1 MEDIKQYGDLTEK
14 ELFEFL
20 DEIKSDDEDIQ
31 EAQSEAIEKITLE
44 EEHVK
49 LSEKEHIELS
59 EEELENR
66 EIEARYGDKIPWI
79 GLGLNNCHGIKL
91 FGPEEQRRAAM
102 ASIEAKRKRSQR
114 LKEDRILIQ
123 REAFR
128 QEYIRLSD
136 PIGNERIK
144 LLVSSLVKEHTR
156 MVDKYS
162 TYINKRLATLLNPF
176 IPRRLRICKSLYP
189 NSIRPCPGF
198 LYKASE
204 EYGAGLTFWA
214 MPNIPYYFTQNTEQK
229 VLMEHKSPFLV
240 SVDQS
245 IKFYHEHLKKRTDKE
260 LKYASLIYR
269 KDVRSYFDLL
279 RLNPFWYEVLYND
292 LQNKIKEII

>member
-44 EEHVK
+44 EEHV
-49 LSEKEHIELS
+49 ELS
-59 EEELENR
+59 EEEQENR
-66 EIEARYGDKIPWI
+66 EIEARYGDKMPWT
-79 GLGLNNCHGIKL
+79 GLGPNNCRGVKL
-91 FGPEEQRRAAM
+91 FGPEGQCRAAM
-102 ASIEAKRKRSQR
+102 ASIEAKRKKSQR
-114 LKEDRILIQ
+114 LKEDRIRIQ

-162 TYINKRLATLLNPF
+162 TYINKRLTTLLNPF

-189 NSIRPCPGF
+189 DSIRPCPGF

-214 MPNIPYYFTQNTEQK
+214 MPNIPYYFAQNTEQK

-240 SVDQS
+240 NVDQS
-245 IKFYHEHLKKRTDKE
+245 IKLYHEHLKKRADKE
-260 LKYASLIYR
+260 LKYASLIYQ
-269 KDVRSYFDLL
+269 KGVYSYFDLL

-292 LQNKIKEII
+292 LQNKIKEMV

>member
-44 EEHVK
+44 EEHV
-49 LSEKEHIELS
+49 ELS
-59 EEELENR
+59 EEEQENR
-66 EIEARYGDKIPWI
+66 EIEARYGDKMPWT
-79 GLGLNNCHGIKL
+79 GLGPNNCRGVKL
-91 FGPEEQRRAAM
+91 FGPEGQRRAAM
-102 ASIEAKRKRSQR
+102 ASIEAKRKKSQR
-114 LKEDRILIQ
+114 LKEDRIRIQ

-162 TYINKRLATLLNPF
+162 TYINKRLTTLLNPF

-189 NSIRPCPGF
+189 VSIRPCPGF

-214 MPNIPYYFTQNTEQK
+214 MPNIPYYFAQNTEQK

-240 SVDQS
+240 NVDQS
-245 IKFYHEHLKKRTDKE
+245 IKFYHEHLKKRADKE
-260 LKYASLIYR
+260 LKYASLIYQ
-269 KDVRSYFDLL
+269 KGVYSYFDLL

-292 LQNKIKEII
+292 LQNKIKEMV

>member
-44 EEHVK
+44 EEHV
-49 LSEKEHIELS
+49 ELS
-59 EEELENR
+59 EEEQENR
-66 EIEARYGDKIPWI
+66 EIEARYGDKMPWT
-79 GLGLNNCHGIKL
+79 GLGPNNCQGVKL
-91 FGPEEQRRAAM
+91 LGPEGQRRAAM
-102 ASIEAKRKRSQR
+102 ASIEAKRKKSQR
-114 LKEDRILIQ
+114 LKEDRIRIQ

-162 TYINKRLATLLNPF
+162 TYINKRLTTLLNPF

-189 NSIRPCPGF
+189 DSIRPCPGF

-214 MPNIPYYFTQNTEQK
+214 MPNIPYYFAQNTEQK

-240 SVDQS
+240 NVDQS
-245 IKFYHEHLKKRTDKE
+245 IKFYHEHFKKRADKE
-260 LKYASLIYR
+260 LKYASLIYQ
-269 KDVRSYFDLL
+269 KGVYSYFDLL

-292 LQNKIKEII
+292 LQNKIKEMV

>member
-44 EEHVK
+44 EEHV
-49 LSEKEHIELS
+49 ELS
-59 EEELENR
+59 EEEQENR
-66 EIEARYGDKIPWI
+66 EIEARYGDKMPWT
-79 GLGLNNCHGIKL
+79 GLGPNNCQGVKL
-91 FGPEEQRRAAM
+91 FGPEGQRRAAM
-102 ASIEAKRKRSQR
+102 ASIEAKRKKSQR
-114 LKEDRILIQ
+114 LKEDRIRIQ

-162 TYINKRLATLLNPF
+162 TYINKRLTTLLNPF

-189 NSIRPCPGF
+189 DSIRPCPGF

-214 MPNIPYYFTQNTEQK
+214 MPNIPYYFAQNTEQK
-229 VLMEHKSPFLV
+229 VLMKHKSPFLV
-240 SVDQS
+240 NVDQS
-245 IKFYHEHLKKRTDKE
+245 IKFYHEHFKKRADKE
-260 LKYASLIYR
+260 LKYASLIYQ
-269 KDVRSYFDLL
+269 KGVYSYFDLL

-292 LQNKIKEII
+292 LQNKIKEMV

>member
-44 EEHVK
+44 EEHV
-49 LSEKEHIELS
+49 ELS
-59 EEELENR
+59 EEEQENR
-66 EIEARYGDKIPWI
+66 EIEARYGDKMPWT
-79 GLGLNNCHGIKL
+79 GVGWNNCNGVRL
-91 FGPEEQRRAAM
+91 FGPEGQRRAAM
-102 ASIEAKRKRSQR
+102 ANIEARKKKSQR
-114 LKEDRILIQ
+114 LKEDRIRIQ

-162 TYINKRLATLLNPF
+162 AYINKRLATLINPF

-189 NSIRPCPGF
+189 DSIRISPGF

-204 EYGAGLTFWA
+204 EYGSGLTFWA
-214 MPNIPYYFTQNTEQK
+214 MPDIPYYFAQNTEQK
-229 VLMEHKSPFLV
+229 VLMKHKSLFLIN
-240 SVDQS
+240 VDQS
-245 IKFYHEHLKKRTDKE
+245 IKFYHEHLRKRADKE
-260 LKYASLIYR
+260 LKYASLIYQ
-269 KDVRSYFDLL
+269 KGVYSYFDLL

-292 LQNKIKEII
+292 LQNKIKEIV

>member
-31 EAQSEAIEKITLE
+31 EAQSEAIEKIAIE
-44 EEHVK
+44 EEHV
-49 LSEKEHIELS
+49 ELS
-59 EEELENR
+59 EEEQENR
-66 EIEARYGDKIPWI
+66 EIEARYGDKMPWT
-79 GLGLNNCHGIKL
+79 GLGPNNCRGVKL
-91 FGPEEQRRAAM
+91 FGPEGQRRAAI
-102 ASIEAKRKRSQR
+102 ASIEAKTKKSQR
-114 LKEDRILIQ
+114 LKEDRIRIQ

-162 TYINKRLATLLNPF
+162 TYINKRLTTLLNPF

-189 NSIRPCPGF
+189 DSIRPCPGF

-214 MPNIPYYFTQNTEQK
+214 MPNIPYYFAQNTEQK
-229 VLMEHKSPFLV
+229 VLIEHKSPFLV
-240 SVDQS
+240 NVDQS
-245 IKFYHEHLKKRTDKE
+245 IKFYHEHLKKRADKE
-260 LKYASLIYR
+260 LKYASLIYQ
-269 KDVRSYFDLL
+269 KGVYSYFDLL

-292 LQNKIKEII
+292 LQNKIKEMV

>member
-44 EEHVK
+44 EEHV
-49 LSEKEHIELS
+49 ELS
-59 EEELENR
+59 EEEQENR
-66 EIEARYGDKIPWI
+66 EIEARYGDKMPWT
-79 GLGLNNCHGIKL
+79 GLGPNNCQGVKL
-91 FGPEEQRRAAM
+91 FGPEGQRRAAM
-102 ASIEAKRKRSQR
+102 ASIEAKRKKSQR
-114 LKEDRILIQ
+114 LKEDRIRIQ

-162 TYINKRLATLLNPF
+162 TYINKRLTTLLNPF

-189 NSIRPCPGF
+189 DSIRLCPGF

-214 MPNIPYYFTQNTEQK
+214 MPNIPYYFAQNTEQK

-240 SVDQS
+240 NVDQS
-245 IKFYHEHLKKRTDKE
+245 IKLYHEHLKKRADKE
-260 LKYASLIYR
+260 LKYASLIYQ
-269 KDVRSYFDLL
+269 KGVYSYFDLL

-292 LQNKIKEII
+292 LQNKIKEMV

>member
-44 EEHVK
+44 EEHV
-49 LSEKEHIELS
+49 ELS
-59 EEELENR
+59 EEEQENR
-66 EIEARYGDKIPWI
+66 EIEARYGDKMPWT
-79 GLGLNNCHGIKL
+79 GLGPNNCRGVKL
-91 FGPEEQRRAAM
+91 FGPEGQRRAAM
-102 ASIEAKRKRSQR
+102 ASIEAKRKKSQR
-114 LKEDRILIQ
+114 LKEDRIRIQ

-162 TYINKRLATLLNPF
+162 TYINKRLTTLLNPF

-198 LYKASE
+198 LYKAGE

-214 MPNIPYYFTQNTEQK
+214 MPNIPYYFAQNTEQK

-240 SVDQS
+240 NVDQS
-245 IKFYHEHLKKRTDKE
+245 IKFYHEHFKKRADKE
-260 LKYASLIYR
+260 LKYASLIYQ
-269 KDVRSYFDLL
+269 KGVYSYFDLL

-292 LQNKIKEII
+292 LQNKIKEMI

>member
-20 DEIKSDDEDIQ
+20 NEIKSDDEDIQ

-44 EEHVK
+44 EEH
-49 LSEKEHIELS
+49 IELP
-59 EEELENR
+59 EEEQENR
-66 EIEARYGDKIPWI
+66 EIEARYGDKIPWT
-79 GLGLNNCHGIKL
+79 GLGLNNCQGVKL
-91 FGPEEQRRAAM
+91 FGPEGQRRAAM
-102 ASIEAKRKRSQR
+102 ASIEAKRKKSQR
-114 LKEDRILIQ
+114 LKEDRIRIQ

-136 PIGNERIK
+136 PIGNERVK
-144 LLVSSLVKEHTR
+144 LLVSLLVKEHTR

-162 TYINKRLATLLNPF
+162 TYINKRLTTLINPF

-214 MPNIPYYFTQNTEQK
+214 MPSIPYYFTQNTEQK

-240 SVDQS
+240 NVDQS
-245 IKFYHEHLKKRTDKE
+245 IKLYHEHLKKRADKE
-260 LKYASLIYR
+260 LKYASLIYQ
-269 KDVRSYFDLL
+269 KGVYSYFDLL

-292 LQNKIKEII
+292 LQNKIKEIV

>member
-20 DEIKSDDEDIQ
+20 DEIKSDDDYKKVKETLTRIGITSRNQ
-31 EAQSEAIEKITLE
+31 ETNE
-44 EEHVK
+44 EEQ
-49 LSEKEHIELS
+49 
-59 EEELENR
+59 ENR
-66 EIEARYGDKIPWI
+66 EIEARYGDKIPWT
-79 GLGLNNCHGIKL
+79 GLGPNNCQGVKL
-91 FGPEEQRRAAM
+91 FGPEGQRRAAM
-102 ASIEAKRKRSQR
+102 ASIEAKRKKSQR
-114 LKEDRILIQ
+114 LKEDRIRIQ

-144 LLVSSLVKEHTR
+144 LLVSLLVKEHTR

-162 TYINKRLATLLNPF
+162 TYINKRLTTLLNPF

-189 NSIRPCPGF
+189 DSIRPCPGF

-214 MPNIPYYFTQNTEQK
+214 MPNIPYYFAQNT
-229 VLMEHKSPFLV
+229 
-240 SVDQS
+240 
-245 IKFYHEHLKKRTDKE
+245 
-260 LKYASLIYR
+260 
-269 KDVRSYFDLL
+269 
-279 RLNPFWYEVLYND
+279 
-292 LQNKIKEII
+292 

>member
-44 EEHVK
+44 EEHV
-49 LSEKEHIELS
+49 ELS
-59 EEELENR
+59 EEEQENR
-66 EIEARYGDKIPWI
+66 EIEARYGDKMPWT
-79 GLGLNNCHGIKL
+79 GLGPNNCRGVKL
-91 FGPEEQRRAAM
+91 FGPEGQRRAAM
-102 ASIEAKRKRSQR
+102 ASIEAKRKKSQR
-114 LKEDRILIQ
+114 LKEDRICIQ

-162 TYINKRLATLLNPF
+162 TYINKRLTTLLNPF

-189 NSIRPCPGF
+189 DSIRPCPGF

-214 MPNIPYYFTQNTEQK
+214 MPNIPYYFAQNTEQK

-240 SVDQS
+240 NVDQS
-245 IKFYHEHLKKRTDKE
+245 IKFYHEHFKKRADKE
-260 LKYASLIYR
+260 LKYASLIYQ
-269 KDVRSYFDLL
+269 KGVYSYFDLL

-292 LQNKIKEII
+292 LQSKIKEMV

>member
-44 EEHVK
+44 EEHV
-49 LSEKEHIELS
+49 ELS
-59 EEELENR
+59 EEEQENR
-66 EIEARYGDKIPWI
+66 EIEARYGDKMPWT
-79 GLGLNNCHGIKL
+79 GLGPNNCRGIKL
-91 FGPEEQRRAAM
+91 FGPEGQRRAAM
-102 ASIEAKRKRSQR
+102 AGVEAKRKKSQR
-114 LKEDRILIQ
+114 LKEDRIRIQ

-162 TYINKRLATLLNPF
+162 TYINKRLTTLLNPF

-214 MPNIPYYFTQNTEQK
+214 MPNIPYYFVQNTEQK
-229 VLMEHKSPFLV
+229 VLIERKSPFLTN
-240 SVDQS
+240 VDQS
-245 IKFYHEHLKKRTDKE
+245 IKFYHEHLKKRADKE
-260 LKYASLIYR
+260 LKYASLIYQ
-269 KDVRSYFDLL
+269 KGVYSYFDLL

-292 LQNKIKEII
+292 LQNKIKEMV

>member
-1 MEDIKQYGDLTEK
+1 M
-14 ELFEFL
+14 
-20 DEIKSDDEDIQ
+20 
-31 EAQSEAIEKITLE
+31 
-44 EEHVK
+44 
-49 LSEKEHIELS
+49 
-59 EEELENR
+59 
-66 EIEARYGDKIPWI
+66 PWT
-79 GLGLNNCHGIKL
+79 GLGPNNCRGVKL
-91 FGPEEQRRAAM
+91 FGPEGQRRAAM
-102 ASIEAKRKRSQR
+102 ASIEAKRKKSQR
-114 LKEDRILIQ
+114 LKEDRIRIQ

-162 TYINKRLATLLNPF
+162 TYINKRLTTLLNPF

-189 NSIRPCPGF
+189 DSIRPCPGF

-214 MPNIPYYFTQNTEQK
+214 MPNIPYYFAQNTEQK
-229 VLMEHKSPFLV
+229 VLIEHKSPFLV
-240 SVDQS
+240 NVDQS
-245 IKFYHEHLKKRTDKE
+245 IKFYHEHLKKRADKE
-260 LKYASLIYR
+260 LKYASLIYQ
-269 KDVRSYFDLL
+269 KGVYSYFDLL

-292 LQNKIKEII
+292 LQNKIKEMV

>member
-44 EEHVK
+44 EEHV
-49 LSEKEHIELS
+49 ELS
-59 EEELENR
+59 EEEQENR
-66 EIEARYGDKIPWI
+66 EIEAEYGDKMPWT
-79 GLGLNNCHGIKL
+79 GLGPNNCRGVKL
-91 FGPEEQRRAAM
+91 FGPEGQRRAAM
-102 ASIEAKRKRSQR
+102 ASVEAKRKKSQR
-114 LKEDRILIQ
+114 LKEDRIRIQ

-162 TYINKRLATLLNPF
+162 TYINKRLTTLLNPF

-189 NSIRPCPGF
+189 DSIRACPGF

-214 MPNIPYYFTQNTEQK
+214 MPNIPYYFAQNTEQK
-229 VLMEHKSPFLV
+229 VLIEHKSPFLV
-240 SVDQS
+240 NVDQS
-245 IKFYHEHLKKRTDKE
+245 IKFYHEHLKKRADKE
-260 LKYASLIYR
+260 LKYASLIYQ
-269 KDVRSYFDLL
+269 KGVYSYFDLL

-292 LQNKIKEII
+292 LQNKIKEMV

>member
-44 EEHVK
+44 EEHV
-49 LSEKEHIELS
+49 ELS
-59 EEELENR
+59 EEEQENR
-66 EIEARYGDKIPWI
+66 EIEARYGDKMPWT
-79 GLGLNNCHGIKL
+79 GLGPNNCQGVKL
-91 FGPEEQRRAAM
+91 FGPEGQRRAAM
-102 ASIEAKRKRSQR
+102 ASIEAKRKKSQR
-114 LKEDRILIQ
+114 LKEDRIRIQ

-162 TYINKRLATLLNPF
+162 TYINKRLTTLLNPF

-189 NSIRPCPGF
+189 DSIRPCPGF

-214 MPNIPYYFTQNTEQK
+214 MPNIPYYFVQNTEQK

-240 SVDQS
+240 NVDQS
-245 IKFYHEHLKKRTDKE
+245 IKFYHEHFKKRADKE
-260 LKYASLIYR
+260 LKYASLIYQ
-269 KDVRSYFDLL
+269 KGVYSYFDLL

-292 LQNKIKEII
+292 LQNKIKEMV

>member
-44 EEHVK
+44 EEHV
-49 LSEKEHIELS
+49 ELS
-59 EEELENR
+59 EEEQENR
-66 EIEARYGDKIPWI
+66 EIEARYGDKMPWTGI
-79 GLGLNNCHGIKL
+79 GSNNCQGVKL
-91 FGPEEQRRAAM
+91 FGPEGQRRAAM
-102 ASIEAKRKRSQR
+102 ASIEAKRKKSQR
-114 LKEDRILIQ
+114 LKEDRIRIQ

-128 QEYIRLSD
+128 QEYIHLSD

-162 TYINKRLATLLNPF
+162 TYINKRLTTLLNPF

-189 NSIRPCPGF
+189 DSIRPCPGF

-214 MPNIPYYFTQNTEQK
+214 MPNIPYYFIQNTEQK
-229 VLMEHKSPFLV
+229 VLIEHKSPFLV
-240 SVDQS
+240 NVDQS
-245 IKFYHEHLKKRTDKE
+245 IKFYHEHLKKRADKE
-260 LKYASLIYR
+260 LKYASLIYQ
-269 KDVRSYFDLL
+269 KGVYSYFDLL

>member
-44 EEHVK
+44 EEHV
-49 LSEKEHIELS
+49 ELS
-59 EEELENR
+59 EEEQENR
-66 EIEARYGDKIPWI
+66 EIEARYGDKMPWT
-79 GLGLNNCHGIKL
+79 GLGPNNCQGVKL
-91 FGPEEQRRAAM
+91 FGPEGQRRAAM
-102 ASIEAKRKRSQR
+102 ASIEAKRKKSQR
-114 LKEDRILIQ
+114 LKEDRIRIQ

-162 TYINKRLATLLNPF
+162 TYINKRLTTLLNPF

-189 NSIRPCPGF
+189 NSIRPSPGF

-214 MPNIPYYFTQNTEQK
+214 MPNIPYYFAQNTEQK

-240 SVDQS
+240 NVDQS
-245 IKFYHEHLKKRTDKE
+245 IKFYHEHFKKRADKE
-260 LKYASLIYR
+260 LKYASLIYQ
-269 KDVRSYFDLL
+269 KGVYSYFDLL

-292 LQNKIKEII
+292 LQNKIKEMV

>member
-44 EEHVK
+44 EEHV
-49 LSEKEHIELS
+49 ELS
-59 EEELENR
+59 EEEQENR
-66 EIEARYGDKIPWI
+66 EIEARYGDKIPWT
-79 GLGLNNCHGIKL
+79 GLGPNNCQGVKL
-91 FGPEEQRRAAM
+91 FGPEGQRRAAM
-102 ASIEAKRKRSQR
+102 ASIEAKRKKSQR
-114 LKEDRILIQ
+114 LKEDRIRIQ

-162 TYINKRLATLLNPF
+162 TYINKRLTTLLNPF

-189 NSIRPCPGF
+189 DSIRPCPGF

-214 MPNIPYYFTQNTEQK
+214 MPNIPYYFAQNTEQK

-240 SVDQS
+240 NVDQS
-245 IKFYHEHLKKRTDKE
+245 IKFYHEHFKKRADKE
-260 LKYASLIYR
+260 LKYASLIYQ
-269 KDVRSYFDLL
+269 KGVYSYFDLL

-292 LQNKIKEII
+292 LQNKIKEMV

>member
-44 EEHVK
+44 EEHV
-49 LSEKEHIELS
+49 ELS
-59 EEELENR
+59 EEEQENR
-66 EIEARYGDKIPWI
+66 EIEARYGDKMPWI
-79 GLGLNNCHGIKL
+79 GLGPNNCQGVKL
-91 FGPEEQRRAAM
+91 FGPEGQCRAAM
-102 ASIEAKRKRSQR
+102 ASIEAKRKKSQR
-114 LKEDRILIQ
+114 LKEDRIRIQ

-144 LLVSSLVKEHTR
+144 QLVSSLVKEHTR
-156 MVDKYS
+156 MADKYS
-162 TYINKRLATLLNPF
+162 TYINKRLTTLLNPF

-189 NSIRPCPGF
+189 DSIRPCPGF

-214 MPNIPYYFTQNTEQK
+214 MPNIPYYFAQNTEQK
-229 VLMEHKSPFLV
+229 VLMELKSPFLV
-240 SVDQS
+240 NVDQS

-260 LKYASLIYR
+260 LKYASLIYQ
-269 KDVRSYFDLL
+269 KGVYSYFDLL

-292 LQNKIKEII
+292 LQNKIKEIV

>member
-44 EEHVK
+44 EEHV
-49 LSEKEHIELS
+49 ELS
-59 EEELENR
+59 EEEQENR
-66 EIEARYGDKIPWI
+66 EIEARYGDKMPWT
-79 GLGLNNCHGIKL
+79 GLGLNNCQGVKL
-91 FGPEEQRRAAM
+91 FGPEGQRRAAM
-102 ASIEAKRKRSQR
+102 ANIEAKRKKSQR
-114 LKEDRILIQ
+114 LKEDRIRIQ

-162 TYINKRLATLLNPF
+162 TYINKRLTTLLNPF

-189 NSIRPCPGF
+189 DSIRPCPGF

-240 SVDQS
+240 NVDQS
-245 IKFYHEHLKKRTDKE
+245 IKFYHEHLKKRADKE
-260 LKYASLIYR
+260 LKYASLIYQ
-269 KDVRSYFDLL
+269 KGVYSYFDLL
-279 RLNPFWYEVLYND
+279 KLNPFWYEVLYND
-292 LQNKIKEII
+292 LQNKIKEMV

>member
-44 EEHVK
+44 EEHV
-49 LSEKEHIELS
+49 ELS
-59 EEELENR
+59 EEEQENR
-66 EIEARYGDKIPWI
+66 EIEARYGDKMPWT
-79 GLGLNNCHGIKL
+79 GVGWNNCNGVKL
-91 FGPEEQRRAAM
+91 FGPEGQRRAAM
-102 ASIEAKRKRSQR
+102 ANIEARKKKSQR
-114 LKEDRILIQ
+114 LKEDRIRIQ

-162 TYINKRLATLLNPF
+162 AYINKRLATLINPF

-189 NSIRPCPGF
+189 DPIRISPGF

-204 EYGAGLTFWA
+204 EYGSGLTFWA
-214 MPNIPYYFTQNTEQK
+214 MPDIPYYFAQNTEQK
-229 VLMEHKSPFLV
+229 VLMEHKSLFLV
-240 SVDQS
+240 NVDQS
-245 IKFYHEHLKKRTDKE
+245 IKFYHEHLRKRADKE
-260 LKYASLIYR
+260 LKYASLIYQ
-269 KDVRSYFDLL
+269 KGVYSYFDLL

-292 LQNKIKEII
+292 LQNKIKEIV

>member
-44 EEHVK
+44 EEHV
-49 LSEKEHIELS
+49 ELS
-59 EEELENR
+59 EEEQENR
-66 EIEARYGDKIPWI
+66 EIEARYGDKMPWT
-79 GLGLNNCHGIKL
+79 GVGWNNCNGVRL
-91 FGPEEQRRAAM
+91 FGSEGQRRAAM
-102 ASIEAKRKRSQR
+102 ANIEARKKKSQR
-114 LKEDRILIQ
+114 LKEDRIRIQ

-162 TYINKRLATLLNPF
+162 AYINKRLATLINPF

-189 NSIRPCPGF
+189 DSIRISPGF

-204 EYGAGLTFWA
+204 EYGSGLTFWA
-214 MPNIPYYFTQNTEQK
+214 MPDIPYYFAQNTEQK
-229 VLMEHKSPFLV
+229 VLMEHKSLFLV
-240 SVDQS
+240 NVDQS
-245 IKFYHEHLKKRTDKE
+245 IKFYHEHLRKRADKE
-260 LKYASLIYR
+260 LKYASLIYQ
-269 KDVRSYFDLL
+269 KGVYSYFDLL

-292 LQNKIKEII
+292 LQNKIKEIV

>member
-1 MEDIKQYGDLTEK
+1 MEDIKQYGDLTEE

-44 EEHVK
+44 EEHV
-49 LSEKEHIELS
+49 ELS
-59 EEELENR
+59 EEEQENR
-66 EIEARYGDKIPWI
+66 EIEARYGDKMPWI
-79 GLGLNNCHGIKL
+79 GVGQNNCQGVKL
-91 FGPEEQRRAAM
+91 FGPEGQRRVAIAG
-102 ASIEAKRKRSQR
+102 IEAKRKKSQQ
-114 LKEDRILIQ
+114 LKEDRIRIQ

-128 QEYIRLSD
+128 QEYIRLND
-136 PIGNERIK
+136 PIGNEKIK

-162 TYINKRLATLLNPF
+162 TYINKRLTTLLNPF

-189 NSIRPCPGF
+189 DSIRLCPGF

-214 MPNIPYYFTQNTEQK
+214 MPNIPYYFVQNTEQK

-245 IKFYHEHLKKRTDKE
+245 IKFYHEHLKKRADKE
-260 LKYASLIYR
+260 LRYASLIYQ
-269 KDVRSYFDLL
+269 KGIYSYFDLL
-279 RLNPFWYEVLYND
+279 RLNPFWYEVLYSD
-292 LQNKIKEII
+292 LQNKIKEIV

>member
-44 EEHVK
+44 EEHV
-49 LSEKEHIELS
+49 ELS
-59 EEELENR
+59 EEEQENR
-66 EIEARYGDKIPWI
+66 EIEARYGDKMPWT
-79 GLGLNNCHGIKL
+79 GLGPNSCRGVKL
-91 FGPEEQRRAAM
+91 FGPEGQRRAAM
-102 ASIEAKRKRSQR
+102 ANIEVKRKKSQR
-114 LKEDRILIQ
+114 LKEDRIRIQ

-162 TYINKRLATLLNPF
+162 TYINKRLTTLLNPF

-189 NSIRPCPGF
+189 DSIRPCPGF

-214 MPNIPYYFTQNTEQK
+214 MPNIPYYFAQNTEQK

-240 SVDQS
+240 NVDQS
-245 IKFYHEHLKKRTDKE
+245 IKLYHEHLKKRADKE
-260 LKYASLIYR
+260 LRYASLIYQ
-269 KDVRSYFDLL
+269 KGIYSYFDLL

-292 LQNKIKEII
+292 LQNKIKEMI

>member
-44 EEHVK
+44 EEHV
-49 LSEKEHIELS
+49 ELS
-59 EEELENR
+59 EEEQENR
-66 EIEARYGDKIPWI
+66 EIEARYGDKMSWT
-79 GLGLNNCHGIKL
+79 GLGPNNCRGVKL
-91 FGPEEQRRAAM
+91 FGPEGQRRAAM
-102 ASIEAKRKRSQR
+102 ASIEAKRKKSQR
-114 LKEDRILIQ
+114 LKEDRIRIQ

-162 TYINKRLATLLNPF
+162 TYINKRLTTLLNPF

-189 NSIRPCPGF
+189 DSIRPCPGF

-214 MPNIPYYFTQNTEQK
+214 MPNIPYYFAQNTEQK
-229 VLMEHKSPFLV
+229 VLMEHKSSFLV
-240 SVDQS
+240 NVDQS
-245 IKFYHEHLKKRTDKE
+245 IKFYHEHLKKRAYKE
-260 LKYASLIYR
+260 LKYASLIYQ
-269 KDVRSYFDLL
+269 KGVYSYFDLL

-292 LQNKIKEII
+292 LQNKIKEMV

>member
-20 DEIKSDDEDIQ
+20 DEIKSDDENIQ

-49 LSEKEHIELS
+49 LSE
-59 EEELENR
+59 EEQENR
-66 EIEARYGDKIPWI
+66 EIEARYGDKMPWT
-79 GLGLNNCHGIKL
+79 GLGLNNCRGVKL
-91 FGPEEQRRAAM
+91 FGPEGQRRAAM
-102 ASIEAKRKRSQR
+102 ASIEAKRKKSQR
-114 LKEDRILIQ
+114 LKEDRIRIQ

-156 MVDKYS
+156 MIDKYS
-162 TYINKRLATLLNPF
+162 TYINKRLTTLLNPF
-176 IPRRLRICKSLYP
+176 IPRKLRICKSLYP
-189 NSIRPCPGF
+189 DSIRACPGF

-214 MPNIPYYFTQNTEQK
+214 MPNIPYYFAQNTEQK

-240 SVDQS
+240 NVDQS
-245 IKFYHEHLKKRTDKE
+245 IKFYHEHLKKRADKE
-260 LKYASLIYR
+260 LKYASLIYQ
-269 KDVRSYFDLL
+269 KGVYSYFDLL

-292 LQNKIKEII
+292 LQNKIKEMV

>member
-31 EAQSEAIEKITLE
+31 EAQSEAIEKIALE
-44 EEHVK
+44 EEHV
-49 LSEKEHIELS
+49 ELS
-59 EEELENR
+59 EEEQENR
-66 EIEARYGDKIPWI
+66 EIEARYGDKMPWT
-79 GLGLNNCHGIKL
+79 GLGPNNCQGVKL
-91 FGPEEQRRAAM
+91 FGPEGQRRAVM
-102 ASIEAKRKRSQR
+102 ASIEAKRKKSQR
-114 LKEDRILIQ
+114 LKEDRIRIQ

-162 TYINKRLATLLNPF
+162 TYINKRLTTLLNPF

-189 NSIRPCPGF
+189 DSIRQCPGF
-198 LYKASE
+198 LYRASE

-214 MPNIPYYFTQNTEQK
+214 MPNIPYYFAQNTEQK

-240 SVDQS
+240 NVDQS
-245 IKFYHEHLKKRTDKE
+245 IKFYHEHLEKRADKE
-260 LKYASLIYR
+260 LKYASLIYQ
-269 KDVRSYFDLL
+269 KGVYSYFDLL

-292 LQNKIKEII
+292 LQNKIKEMV

>member
-14 ELFEFL
+14 EFFEFL

-44 EEHVK
+44 EEHV
-49 LSEKEHIELS
+49 ELS
-59 EEELENR
+59 EEEQENR
-66 EIEARYGDKIPWI
+66 EIEARYGDKMPWT
-79 GLGLNNCHGIKL
+79 GLGPNNCQGVKL
-91 FGPEEQRRAAM
+91 FGPEGQRRAAM
-102 ASIEAKRKRSQR
+102 ASIEAKRKKSQR
-114 LKEDRILIQ
+114 LKEDRIRIQ

-162 TYINKRLATLLNPF
+162 TYINKRLTTLLNPF

-189 NSIRPCPGF
+189 DSIRPCPGF

-214 MPNIPYYFTQNTEQK
+214 MPNIPYYFAQNTEQK

-240 SVDQS
+240 NVDQS

-260 LKYASLIYR
+260 LKYASLIYQ
-269 KDVRSYFDLL
+269 KGVYSHFDLL
-279 RLNPFWYEVLYND
+279 RLNPSWSEDLYKD
-292 LQNKIKEII
+292 LKKKMKEMV

>member
-14 ELFEFL
+14 EFFEFL
-20 DEIKSDDEDIQ
+20 DEIKSDDENIQ

-44 EEHVK
+44 EEHV
-49 LSEKEHIELS
+49 ELS
-59 EEELENR
+59 EEEQENR
-66 EIEARYGDKIPWI
+66 EIEARYGDKMPWT
-79 GLGLNNCHGIKL
+79 GLGPNNCQGVKL
-91 FGPEEQRRAAM
+91 FGPEGQRRAAM
-102 ASIEAKRKRSQR
+102 ASIEAKRKKSQR
-114 LKEDRILIQ
+114 LKEDRIRIQ

-162 TYINKRLATLLNPF
+162 TYINKRLTTLLNPF
-176 IPRRLRICKSLYP
+176 IPRRLRICKGLYP
-189 NSIRPCPGF
+189 DSIRPCPGF

-214 MPNIPYYFTQNTEQK
+214 MPNIPYYFAQNTEQK
-229 VLMEHKSPFLV
+229 VLMERKSPFLV
-240 SVDQS
+240 NVDQS

-260 LKYASLIYR
+260 LKYASLIYQ
-269 KDVRSYFDLL
+269 KGVYSYFDLL

-292 LQNKIKEII
+292 LQNKIKEMI

>member
-44 EEHVK
+44 EEHV
-49 LSEKEHIELS
+49 ELS
-59 EEELENR
+59 EEEQENR
-66 EIEARYGDKIPWI
+66 EIEARYGDKMPWT
-79 GLGLNNCHGIKL
+79 GLGPNNCRGVKL
-91 FGPEEQRRAAM
+91 FGPEGQRRAAM
-102 ASIEAKRKRSQR
+102 ASIEAKRKKSQR
-114 LKEDRILIQ
+114 LKEDRIRIQ

-162 TYINKRLATLLNPF
+162 TYINKRLTTLLNPF

-189 NSIRPCPGF
+189 DSIRPCPGF

-214 MPNIPYYFTQNTEQK
+214 MPNIPYYFAQNTEQK

-240 SVDQS
+240 NVDQS
-245 IKFYHEHLKKRTDKE
+245 IKFYHEHFKKRADKE
-260 LKYASLIYR
+260 LKYASLIYQ
-269 KDVRSYFDLL
+269 KGVYSYFDLL

-292 LQNKIKEII
+292 LQNKIKEIV

>member
-44 EEHVK
+44 EEHV
-49 LSEKEHIELS
+49 ELS
-59 EEELENR
+59 EEEQENR
-66 EIEARYGDKIPWI
+66 EIEARYGDKMPWT
-79 GLGLNNCHGIKL
+79 GLGPNNCRGVKL
-91 FGPEEQRRAAM
+91 FGPEGQRRVAM
-102 ASIEAKRKRSQR
+102 ASIEAKRKKSQR
-114 LKEDRILIQ
+114 LKEDRIRIQ

-156 MVDKYS
+156 MVDKYL
-162 TYINKRLATLLNPF
+162 TYINKRLTTLLNPF

-189 NSIRPCPGF
+189 DSIRPCPGF

-214 MPNIPYYFTQNTEQK
+214 MPNIPYYFAQNTEQK

-240 SVDQS
+240 NVDQS
-245 IKFYHEHLKKRTDKE
+245 IKFYHEHLKKRADKE
-260 LKYASLIYR
+260 LKYASLIYQ
-269 KDVRSYFDLL
+269 KGVYSYFDLL

-292 LQNKIKEII
+292 LQNKIKEMV